1 MSQEI
6 YGEEREVRHAGGVAI
21 DGAPVAYLIAL
32 AAAVAALSFIPFSV
46 ILAAGGSFPL
56 SQGIY
61 GLVGWI
67 LGPVAGGIACGIGR
81 LIGVFVAPHTA
92 GPVPLA
98 SVWGA
103 AIASLAA
110 GTMSTDRSTDR
121 TECTSSRRW
130 WWIPLSAFFVIEFL
144 LFVGRAILVNGVS
157 VRVALLNSFVN
168 WSAILLYVLP
178 TRILIAR
185 LINSRNVG
193 ALAAGLFLGTWMIA
207 GLSHLS
213 VTVILYY
220 ILNWPPEV
228 WATLIPIIP
237 MENLFRSLVGA
248 VIGTGVIAGLRAT
261 DLVRPKNALY

>member
-1 MSQEI
+1 MSQEVL
-6 YGEEREVRHAGGVAI
+6 GEEREVKALGGVAI

-61 GLVGWI
+61 ALVGWI

-81 LIGVFVAPHTA
+81 LIGIFVAPHTA

-103 AIASLAA
+103 AIASFAA
-110 GTMSTDRSTDR
+110 GAMSTAR
-121 TECTSSRRW
+121 EEGQARRDW
-130 WWIPLSAFFVIEFL
+130 WWIPLSAFFVVEFL

-157 VRVALLNSFVN
+157 VQVALLNTFVN
-168 WSAILLYVLP
+168 WSAILLYALP
-178 TRILIAR
+178 TRTLIAR
-185 LINSRNVG
+185 LIRSRNI
-193 ALAAGLFLGTWMIA
+193 ALLAVGLFLGTWMIA

-237 MENLFRSLVGA
+237 MENLFRSLIGT

-261 DLVRPKNALY
+261 ELVRPRGALY